1 MTRDGDVYGFTGRRI
16 DQEPSVT
23 EHRSGE
29 RAGEIKSSKT
39 NSSGTNSSNT
49 NSTNTH
55 SANTNST
62 KTDPTETHTNSND
75 NDDKFTPESPS
86 DLLNYLLASENQEN
100 NNLINIMGN
109 VKPKS
114 VANSLAAIVRG
125 LFTKNSKLLTLL
137 NQAVAETS
145 GSDDKEIFKAFVN
158 DFILWLDDDAV
169 KLFNKYCQQL
179 CSLDED
185 LIAYSFEKPL
195 FNLSNYIKFIDASSK
210 FLRNPF
216 VMDKLSSMKNTVSS
230 ILSEYATFS
239 RTKTLNNINFSNV
252 KVFGSKLKSD
262 KVSGF
267 FRIDQI
273 MDRTE
278 YEPLFID
285 KIMVE
290 LVLLNLAGDGYN
302 SLAVLQVENDARSLI
317 YPPFRIN
324 ELSIDFQQNKIILKS
339 INFSDENQETS
350 TISVLGENYHFLA
363 QWYNKLAV
371 IFPKEQSTT
380 KEYLIKS
387 TSLAEISGLGINVV
401 SNSQHKQ
408 DLGGSDESDLISK
421 PSTFKEL
428 ISSPSLNSNS
438 PLSQLQNQFQSKEDR
453 TDRVVHEQRDQ
464 QPVINSNQPD
474 NSTPSCQ
481 QDTFTDLQP
490 NNNSNSDFN
499 FSQPHSSESLIFPP
513 SVVKNS
519 TKASSTESLN
529 FSQPPAIALRK
540 FSNSSVSSDSDESL
554 KSQYDRSLDIINKA
568 LSNNSSKQ
576 VEHETDCYIKQIN
589 RGTLAPVNH
598 SLGSTNSRP
607 LSSEAQFVEQTPR
620 STVNL
625 DNDKLE
631 MDSYESNMP
640 YSNSFSQSVPN
651 LSSKKSLYQLTTG
664 SALDINN
671 FGKDYNPSF
680 SIVKGINEIM
690 DPVEPLAKEKK
701 SKRKS
706 IFNIFKKTKPQKDTS
721 PYLPQSPIEDEKPEK
736 AENQQ
741 VSDKSHESELR
752 LRKSSD
758 TLNKKGSTSNLS
770 NSKNSN
776 NSLNT
781 KRSNGNLNNKTS
793 NNNLNNKRSN
803 GNLNSRSSV
812 LEQPRSLLRKQS
824 VSMDDL
830 AKQKKSLSL
839 EPINT
844 DEHTNLVE
852 HSGQNQS
859 VQSLNSEILQSV
871 TPSDSPLNSPF
882 KNKKGLTINSSL
894 TSSLENL
901 QSANSE
907 KSFSKTKSSTIPSP
921 FALPSSTST
930 YFFKPYKNLSTTSV
944 AEPLSP
950 VPIHEAITIPQDL
963 KNIINNDQS
972 IDFFIT
978 ESVPKAIKISK
989 WKQNYGKWEMITVND
1004 KLFIKIVVNYELNKS
1019 WMIVFKEE
1027 VCDDEE
1033 IDVPILL
1040 LNIDEA
1046 HSSVRRSSALDL
1058 QISAV
1063 NSITSKPMV
1072 VMVRCSTGSLAH
1084 SLMTNIENVL
1094 GIFISQ
1100 NKTTL
1105 YASLKNSR
1113 YESSNATISSS
1124 IMDKDKEP
1132 HSSVTSFSLEISKEA
1147 KKAEIR
1153 NRDTHKAS
1161 NSNLLT
1167 TSINSN
1173 DINNAQVLNNPAN
1186 TKVKVLDLM
1195 TIRLQQQLQGYDK
1208 VNVLSSWKILSMY
1221 TLLIIIISDS
1231 FSNKNFYHFILSYC
1245 DNGTGVD
1252 YSWLIPEDDKF
1263 NRIEKIGKAGIL
1275 VKVDQNNIYMVE
1287 CKGKKEFKKLF
1298 ELF

>member
-1 MTRDGDVYGFTGRRI
+1 MTKDRDLYGFTGRRI
-16 DQEPSVT
+16 EQEPSVPD
-23 EHRSGE
+23 HRSGE
-29 RAGEIKSSKT
+29 RAGEIKSGKT
-39 NSSGTNSSNT
+39 NSSGTNSSETNSSNT
-49 NSTNTH
+49 N
-55 SANTNST
+55 
-62 KTDPTETHTNSND
+62 PTETHTNYND

-114 VANSLAAIVRG
+114 VTNSLAAIVRG
-125 LFTKNSKLLTLL
+125 LFTKNSKLLALL

-185 LIAYSFEKPL
+185 LVGYSFEKPL

-216 VMDKLSSMKNTVSS
+216 VVGKLSIIKNTVSS

-239 RTKTLNNINFSNV
+239 QTKTLNNINFSNV
-252 KVFGSKLKSD
+252 KAFGSKLKSD

-267 FRIDQI
+267 FKIDQI
-273 MDRTE
+273 VDRTE

-290 LVLLNLAGDGYN
+290 LVLLNLSGDGYN
-302 SLAVLQVENDARSLI
+302 SLAVLQVENDARSLV

-324 ELSIDFQQNKIILKS
+324 ELSIDFQHNKIILKS
-339 INFSDENQETS
+339 INFSDVNRETS
-350 TISVLGENYHFLA
+350 TITVLGENHHFLA

-371 IFPKEQSTT
+371 IFPKEQSAT
-380 KEYLIKS
+380 KEFLIKS
-387 TSLAEISGLGINVV
+387 ASLAEISGLGINIV
-401 SNSQHKQ
+401 SDSEHKQ

-421 PSTFKEL
+421 PNIFKEL
-428 ISSPSLNSNS
+428 ISSPTLNSNS
-438 PLSQLQNQFQSKEDR
+438 PLSQLQNQFQPKEDHR
-453 TDRVVHEQRDQ
+453 IQDRAVDGRESQ
-464 QPVINSNQPD
+464 QPVANSNQPD
-474 NSTPSCQ
+474 NSTPI
-481 QDTFTDLQP
+481 DTCTDLQP
-490 NNNSNSDFN
+490 NNNSTSEFN
-499 FSQPHSSESLIFPP
+499 FSQPHSSGSLIFPQ

-519 TKASSTESLN
+519 TKASSSESLH
-529 FSQPPAIALRK
+529 FSQPTAITQRK
-540 FSNSSVSSDSDESL
+540 FSNSSASSDSDDSL

-576 VEHETDCYIKQIN
+576 VEHEKECYIKQIN

-598 SLGSTNSRP
+598 SIVGTDARP
-607 LSSEAQFVEQTPR
+607 LSSEVQFVEQTPQR
-620 STVNL
+620 TVNL

-631 MDSYESNMP
+631 MDSPELNMP
-640 YSNSFSQSVPN
+640 YNNNFSQSVPN
-651 LSSKKSLYQLTTG
+651 LTSKKNLYQLSTG

-680 SIVKGINEIM
+680 SIVKGVNEII
-690 DPVEPLAKEKK
+690 DPVVSLAKEKK

-706 IFNIFKKTKPQKDTS
+706 IFNIFKKTKPEKGTS
-721 PYLPQSPIEDEKPEK
+721 PYLPQSPIEDERPERP
-736 AENQQ
+736 ELSQ
-741 VSDKSHESELR
+741 KSHERELR
-752 LRKSSD
+752 QIKSSD
-758 TLNKKGSTSNLS
+758 TLNKKVSTTNL
-770 NSKNSN
+770 SN
-776 NSLNT
+776 NSLNS

-793 NNNLNNKRSN
+793 NNNLNNKTSNNNLKNKRSN
-803 GNLNSRSSV
+803 GNLNSRSSLV
-812 LEQPRSLLRKQS
+812 EQPISLLRKQS
-824 VSMDDL
+824 TSMDDL
-830 AKQKKSLSL
+830 TKQKKCLSL

-844 DEHTNLVE
+844 DQHTYLVE
-852 HSGQNQS
+852 RSGQNQS
-859 VQSLNSEILQSV
+859 IQSLNSEILQSI
-871 TPSDSPLNSPF
+871 TPSDSPLKSPF

-894 TSSLENL
+894 TSSSENL

-944 AEPLSP
+944 SESLTP

-963 KNIINNDQS
+963 KNIINNDPS

-978 ESVPKAIKISK
+978 DSVPKAIKISK
-989 WKQNYGKWEMITVND
+989 WKQHYGKWEMITVND

-1033 IDVPILL
+1033 MDVPILL

-1063 NSITSKPMV
+1063 NSITSEPMV

-1084 SLMTNIENVL
+1084 SLITNIENVL
-1094 GIFISQ
+1094 GIFTSQ

-1105 YASLKNSR
+1105 YSSLKNSR

-1124 IMDKDKEP
+1124 IMDKDKEL

-1147 KKAEIR
+1147 KKPEIR

-1161 NSNLLT
+1161 NSNLT
-1167 TSINSN
+1167 MSINSN
-1173 DINNAQVLNNPAN
+1173 EIDNAQVLNNPAN
-1186 TKVKVLDLM
+1186 AKVQILDLM

-1221 TLLIIIISDS
+1221 TLLISIISDS
-1231 FSNKNFYHFILSYC
+1231 FTNKNFYHFILSYC
-1245 DNGTGVD
+1245 DNGTGLD

-1275 VKVDQNNIYMVE
+1275 VKADQNDIFMVE